1 MELRQFAGRAVAAM
15 VAVIVAGGCA
25 FNPAKPP
32 LPRHGA
38 IESAATPRRIDEL
51 SEIVARAE
59 IFYLPSDRVR
69 SGPGAGAG
77 PRMLEALHRS
87 GTVVALGWGVI
98 DADQQPLLDE
108 WNLRP
113 DVGDEMLRR
122 LSFSS
127 TERRENFAPLL
138 RISHELTVPSIAL
151 HCAASSAQEDRC
163 TADHIIRHFRQQG
176 GGKLL
181 VIMERRDIEAPQGV
195 PYFVAQEL
203 GVRQL
208 VLDSKAPPADRIP
221 MLTTAGLT
229 GVSSGLE
236 VVDCAPG
243 TGGHWR

>member
-1 MELRQFAGRAVAAM
+1 MELRQFAGRAICGT
-15 VAVIVAGGCA
+15 VAVIVVGGCA

-59 IFYLPSDRVR
+59 IFYLPSDRIR

-77 PRMLEALHRS
+77 PRMLEALHGS
-87 GTVVALGWGVI
+87 GTAVALGWGVI

-113 DVGDEMLRR
+113 DAGDDMLRG

-127 TERRENFAPLL
+127 TERRDNFGALL
-138 RISHELTVPSIAL
+138 RISHEIAVPSIAL
-151 HCAASSAQEDRC
+151 HCAAPSAQEDRC
-163 TADHIIRHFRQQG
+163 TADHIVRHFRQQG

-208 VLDSKAPPADRIP
+208 VLDSKAPPADRVP
-221 MLTTAGLT
+221 MLTAAGLSGATAGL
-229 GVSSGLE
+229 E
-236 VVDCAPG
+236 IVDRAPG
-243 TGGHWR
+243 TGGNWR

>member
-1 MELRQFAGRAVAAM
+1 MELRQFAGRAVSAIFAT
-15 VAVIVAGGCA
+15 IVVGGCA

-38 IESAATPRRIDEL
+38 IESAATPMRIDEL

-87 GTVVALGWGVI
+87 GTAVALGWGVI
-98 DADQQPLLDE
+98 DADQQSLLDE

-113 DVGDEMLRR
+113 DGGEDVLRR
-122 LSFSS
+122 LSFAS
-127 TERRENFAPLL
+127 TERRENFGALL
-138 RISHELTVPSIAL
+138 RISHELGAPSIAL
-151 HCAASSAQEDRC
+151 HCGAPSAQEGRC
-163 TADHIIRHFRQQG
+163 TADHIVRHFRQQG

-203 GVRQL
+203 GIRQL
-208 VLDSKAPPADRIP
+208 VLDSKAPPAEHVRL
-221 MLTTAGLT
+221 LTAAGLP
-229 GVSSGLE
+229 GASGLE
-236 VVDCAPG
+236 IIDCAPG
-243 TGGHWR
+243 A